1 MKGLVLVAGVLMVLY
16 LISPYL
22 GGGKIGILW
31 DIALV
36 GAAIPQ
42 LNYNAIWS
50 YNTLVMIYAFLT
62 FVVLMIGIFG
72 QSAKQKVKKGKK

>member
-1 MKGLVLVAGVLMVLY
+1 MVLY
-16 LISPYL
+16 LISPYF

-62 FVVLMIGIFG
+62 FIVLMIGIFG
-72 QSAKQKVKKGKK
+72 QSAKQKEKKGRKK

>member
-1 MKGLVLVAGVLMVLY
+1 MKGLVLMAGVLMVLY

-42 LNYNAIWS
+42 INHNAVWS
-50 YNTLVMIYAFLT
+50 YNTLVIIYAFLT
-62 FVVLMIGIFG
+62 FIVLMIGIFG
-72 QSAKQKVKKGKK
+72 QSARQKGKKK